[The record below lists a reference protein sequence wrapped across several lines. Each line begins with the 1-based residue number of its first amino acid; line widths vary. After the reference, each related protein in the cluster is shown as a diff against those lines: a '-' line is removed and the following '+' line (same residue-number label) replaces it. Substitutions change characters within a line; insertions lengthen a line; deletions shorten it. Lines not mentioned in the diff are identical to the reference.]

1 MMSGPTGVQVALM
14 LAGAA
19 VIFVID
25 TFTPLDIEIAV
36 LYAVVVIASAD
47 FLGRR
52 GILLVCTICVLQ
64 TLLSYAIV
72 HGDSVQSGPV
82 LRALISLCAIGI
94 ATLAALR
101 NREAAEG
108 LSAQAALLDLT
119 HDAIF
124 VRDGNDAITYW
135 TAGAEEL
142 YGWSRKEALGRKAS
156 SLLQSK
162 YPWSAG
168 ATGQLDDPSRWQGE
182 LVQKRRDG
190 SEVWVASRWAM
201 QRDERG
207 RRVATMETNSDI
219 TEQKQAEDAL
229 HHARRQLEH
238 VTRISTLGEL
248 TASIAHEV
256 NQPLAAIV
264 TNGEAGLRWLLRDEP
279 NLEEVRGAVER
290 MIGNGRRASEV
301 IIRLRALA
309 RKSNPSHAVLTLND
323 IVADVIPLV
332 EREMLNN
339 DVGLRL
345 DLQAPAP
352 PVLGDRVQLAQ
363 VVINLVVNAVQ
374 AMSQMANRKRL
385 LSISS
390 KTSSEETNL
399 QMAVLEIEDTG
410 TGIDPSIANNIF
422 MPSIRQRLT
431 EWAWDSRSAGPSSRA
446 TAVRSLPPPASSAEL
461 CSASIFPSCTRLR
474 RDDSGRRM
482 LSLEQDEIRRRRRR
496 LPSPGG
502 LPPGEG
508 DQNSIQPKIIML

>member
-1 MMSGPTGVQVALM
+1 M
-14 LAGAA
+14 LAGVA

-25 TFTPLDIEIAV
+25 TFAPLNIAVAV
-36 LYAVVVIASAD
+36 LYAVVVILSAD

-52 GILLVCTICVLQ
+52 GILFICAACVLQ

-72 HGDSVQSGPV
+72 HGGSFESGPV
-82 LRALISLCAIGI
+82 LRALIGLCAIGI

-101 NREAAEG
+101 NREADEN
-108 LSAQAALLDLT
+108 LSDQAALLDLT

-124 VRDGNDAITYW
+124 VRDGNDVITYW
-135 TAGAEEL
+135 NAGAEKL
-142 YGWSRKEALGRKAS
+142 YGWPRKEALGWNADA
-156 SLLQSK
+156 LLKTK
-162 YPWSAG
+162 YPLSAG
-168 ATGQLDDPSRWQGE
+168 TTEQLDDPDRWQGE
-182 LVQKRRDG
+182 LVHTRRDG

-207 RRVATMETNSDI
+207 RRLATMETSSDI

-229 HHARRQLEH
+229 RHARSQLEH

-279 NLEEVRGAVER
+279 DLEEVRAAVER
-290 MIGNGRRASEV
+290 MIANGRRASEV
-301 IIRLRALA
+301 ITRLRALA
-309 RKSNPSHAVLTLND
+309 RRSNPSHTVLTLND

-332 EREMLNN
+332 EREMHNN
-339 DVGLRL
+339 GVALML

-363 VVINLVVNAVQ
+363 VVINLVVNAIH
-374 AMSQMANRKRL
+374 AMSQTGGRSRL

-390 KTSSEETNL
+390 KTSLKDSSS

-410 TGIDPSIANNIF
+410 TGIDPKVANSLFTAFHTTKADGMGMGLSISRTIVESHGG
-422 MPSIRQRLT
+422 SI
-431 EWAWDSRSAGPSSRA
+431 SATSGDRWG
-446 TAVRSLPPPASSAEL
+446 ASFK
-461 CSASIFPSCTRLR
+461 I
-474 RDDSGRRM
+474 
-482 LSLEQDEIRRRRRR
+482 R
-496 LPSPGG
+496 LPV
-502 LPPGEG
+502 L
-508 DQNSIQPKIIML
+508 QPIEAAAVAGRPY